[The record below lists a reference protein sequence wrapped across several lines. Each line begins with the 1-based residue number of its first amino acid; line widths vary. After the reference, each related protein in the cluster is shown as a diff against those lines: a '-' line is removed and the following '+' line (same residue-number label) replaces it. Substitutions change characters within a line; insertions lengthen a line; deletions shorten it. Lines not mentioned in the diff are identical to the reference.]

1 MSGYIVHKAV
11 NLDKVKV
18 ARRKVLEAPGFLDQ
32 NYMGQAKYDGCSAV
46 FVLTVAGAEDQ
57 VLSRTAERVR
67 SLEWMLPHLH
77 LLFADQVMEHGGV
90 TVLGEAWA
98 EDMAFAEISGKFR
111 QHAPSCDL
119 GLRVF
124 DVLTAEEW
132 EAGKTDVPYMQRL
145 ARVLRPLYSSSQADI
160 SAAATHFT
168 PKTTGHGDTWQGWCN
183 HLVDKG
189 GYDGLILRDPE
200 GGWKVGSGTTGEII
214 KLKRVLSFDL
224 RIKDAEIGQGK
235 HAGRLGAIVVDFQ
248 GKSLKVGTGF
258 SDSEREKFW
267 QNYQDDLASPR
278 DHWEFLGAIA
288 EVEAMDFS
296 EDGLLREPRFKGIRF
311 DKLETD

>member
-1 MSGYIVHKAV
+1 MSDYIVHKAV
-11 NLDKVKV
+11 NLDKVK
-18 ARRKVLEAPGFLDQ
+18 KNVLKIIGEPGYLDQ
-32 NYMGQAKYDGCSAV
+32 HYMGQAKYDGCSVV
-46 FVLTVAGAEDQ
+46 FILTVAGQADQ

-132 EAGKTDVPYMQRL
+132 DAGKSEVPYLQRL
-145 ARVLRPLYSSSQADI
+145 ARALRPLYSSSQADI
-160 SAAATHFT
+160 QAAATHFT

-183 HLVDKG
+183 YLVDKG

-200 GGWKVGSGTTGEII
+200 GGWQVGNGTGGEII

-224 RIKDAEIGQGK
+224 RVTGVEEGKGK
-235 HAGRLGAIVVDFQ
+235 HAGRAGALVLDFQ
-248 GKSLKVGTGF
+248 GKELRVGTGF
-258 SDSEREKFW
+258 TDLKREMWWNFK
-267 QNYQDDLASPR
+267 
-278 DHWEFLGAIA
+278 DHPEGTMIGQIV
-288 EVEAMDFS
+288 EIEAMDYS